1 MTQGLWFIA
10 VGICAALTH
19 LLIFTWLTH
28 TTINILRPK
37 LANAAGFLVAF
48 LVSFTGHRALSF
60 QNAGTTVRQSFLR
73 FVITALA
80 GFISNEITFIILLRY
95 VQLDPVLALLIAIV
109 FAAGQTFVLSRFWG
123 FRR

>member
-1 MTQGLWFIA
+1 VTQGLWFIA
-10 VGICAALTH
+10 VGICAALIH

-28 TTINILRPK
+28 ATINILRPE

-60 QNAGTTVRQSFLR
+60 ENAGTTVRQSFLR

-80 GFISNEITFIILLRY
+80 GFISNEITFVLLLRY
-95 VQLDPVLALLIAIV
+95 AKLDPTLALLIAMVI
-109 FAAGQTFVLSRFWG
+109 AAGQTFILSRLWV